1 MTEELF
7 SDKEILDSVVGGYQ
21 LRHYT
26 AVMFMSWVIS
36 KLDGMQTYR
45 PETQELLIAARS
57 APSSRSMSDDAKVA
71 IVRKLFALG
80 VTL

>member
-21 LRHYT
+21 L
-26 AVMFMSWVIS
+26 MSWVIS